1 MYSSLYHV
9 RGVYSHVYVYHI
21 VGGVHIN
28 NINSSNKEKAGNMI
42 IPKKKRR
49 HTKDE
54 KAQLRV
60 LELHKYYQELIKGL
74 K

>member
-1 MYSSLYHV
+1 
-9 RGVYSHVYVYHI
+9 
-21 VGGVHIN
+21 
-28 NINSSNKEKAGNMI
+28 MI